1 MTSMQPH
8 FVIGTSGWAHR
19 DWVGTLYPH
28 DMPPAEYLP
37 TYAEHFAT
45 VEVEHTFFAMPP
57 RQMVLSWRRR
67 APDDFVFS
75 PCVPRHITHVQRL
88 RDTKSL
94 LDDFLAVITELGP
107 KLGPLLVQLPEDF
120 RNTEQA
126 TLESFL
132 ETLPREQRFAIEFR
146 HGSWLKD
153 TTFQLLEQYQVAW
166 VVVDAPF
173 LPRVPRVTAPFA
185 YVRWH
190 RRSGYQTQRQLDP
203 ATALRPW
210 VPLLRELGR
219 QASDVYGYVQNRF
232 SGYAPRDCQTL
243 LELLGQEESG
253 KSH

>member
-1 MTSMQPH
+1 MASMQPH

-28 DMPPAEYLP
+28 DMPPSEYLP
-37 TYAEHFAT
+37 TYAEHFTT

-67 APDDFVFS
+67 APDDFIFS
-75 PCVPRHITHVQRL
+75 PCVPRDITHVQRL
-88 RDTKSL
+88 RNTQSL
-94 LDDFLAVITELGP
+94 LDDFLAVITELGS
-107 KLGPLLVQLPEDF
+107 KLGPLLIQLPEDF
-120 RNTEQA
+120 RYTEQA

-132 ETLPREQRFAIEFR
+132 GTLPREQRFAIEFR

-166 VVVDAPF
+166 VMVDAPF

-190 RRSGYQTQRQLDP
+190 RRSGYQTRRQLGP

-219 QASDVYGYVQNRF
+219 QAPEVYGYVQNRF

-243 LELLGQEESG
+243 LELLGQG
-253 KSH
+253 D